1 MNKKFHFL
9 DDGGEMGRL
18 MREKDWSLTPL
29 GPPDGWPQSLRTTIN
44 ILLNSPFPMLLF
56 WGKTLKSFYNDAY
69 RPILGDDGK
78 HPKILGLN
86 GKEAWDEAWEEVE
99 PMLKV
104 VTEKGESIWREN
116 LLVPIFRN
124 GRIEDVYWTFSYSPV
139 KDEEGDVYW
148 GFGHCNR
155 YNRSSTCRKKIKGE

>member
-29 GPPDGWPQSLRTTIN
+29 GPPEGWPQSLRTTIN
-44 ILLNSPFPMLLF
+44 IVLNSPFPMLLF

-116 LLVPIFRN
+116 LMMKFIKN
-124 GRIEDVYWTFSYSPV
+124 V
-139 KDEEGDVYW
+139 K
-148 GFGHCNR
+148 NIQR
-155 YNRSSTCRKKIKGE
+155 